1 MFGHTFSH
9 DELAKYIAIFGTLF
23 NDIRITR
30 DDVNGKTLQSFKVPI
45 GFGPREKFLAR
56 TEGDENLD
64 RGYAELLP
72 RMAFEITGMQYDGSR
87 KMATTQSWNHK
98 TAREGSRSSYIKA
111 YMPVPYNLSIRL
123 SILANRSLD
132 ATRIVE
138 QIIPY
143 FTPDWTVTAKIVDEL
158 PDLLMDIPIVL
169 TSTSY
174 QDDYEGGFN
183 DRRVL
188 TWNLDFTMRVSFFG
202 PISESK
208 LIKVV
213 KVNFYAD
220 KDGKFDDNPSEM
232 VKITPGLTANG
243 EPTTRGANSIPVWK
257 IEETDNYG
265 YVVETVS
272 VPTVIRKENY

>member
-1 MFGHTFSH
+1 MFGSPFSH
-9 DELAKYIAIFGTLF
+9 DELSKYIAIFGTLF
-23 NDIRITR
+23 NNIRITR

-56 TEGDENLD
+56 TDGDENLD

-72 RMAFEITGMQYDGSR
+72 RMAFEITGMSYDGSR
-87 KMATTQSWNHK
+87 KHATTQTWNHK
-98 TAREGSRSSYIKA
+98 TTRENSKSSYIKA

-138 QIIPY
+138 QIVPY
-143 FTPDWTVTAKIVDEL
+143 FTPDWTVTAKIIDEL
-158 PDLLMDIPIVL
+158 PDMLLDIPIVL
-169 TSTSY
+169 VNTSY
-174 QDDYEGGFN
+174 EDDYEGGFN

-188 TWNLDFTMRVSFFG
+188 TWNLDFTMRVNFFG

-208 LIKVV
+208 LIKIV

-220 KDGKFDDNPSEM
+220 KDGKFDENPSEM
-232 VKITPGLTANG
+232 IKITPGLTANG
-243 EPTTRGANSIPVWK
+243 EPTTRGANSIPVYK

-272 VPTVIRKENY
+272 VPTVIRKEDY